1 MLTYFYNNGY
11 LYKKLRGTEWHRKC
25 SVFNPVES
33 FRLHVY
39 GTYLVFTATNLK
51 FWEGSNMNYAKTILF
66 AVMVLAIGA
75 CSPKIYGTVK
85 LLDPNLQSISPAKE
99 SPQGTVVNMINTTTT
114 LEKASGAVVTGP
126 EGKFESAKD
135 YIIPGVYKVEANR
148 IGYMT
153 ETQTVKI
160 KKFGSKKVEFKLK
173 KIPEGNRK
181 TIEGSKSDEDKIVN
195 PGEVNIQP
203 PTM

>member
-1 MLTYFYNNGY
+1 
-11 LYKKLRGTEWHRKC
+11 
-25 SVFNPVES
+25 
-33 FRLHVY
+33 
-39 GTYLVFTATNLK
+39 
-51 FWEGSNMNYAKTILF
+51 MNYAKTILF
-66 AVMVLAIGA
+66 AVMVLAVGA
-75 CSPKIYGTVK
+75 CSPKIYGTVQ
-85 LLDPNLQSISPAKE
+85 LLDPNLQSIPPAKE

-114 LEKASGAVVTGP
+114 LEKASGAVFTGP

-135 YIIPGVYKVEANR
+135 YIIPGLYKVEANR
-148 IGYMT
+148 IGYLT

-160 KKFGSKKVEFKLK
+160 TKFGSKKVEFKLK
-173 KIPEGNRK
+173 KIPEGKRM

>member
-1 MLTYFYNNGY
+1 
-11 LYKKLRGTEWHRKC
+11 
-25 SVFNPVES
+25 
-33 FRLHVY
+33 
-39 GTYLVFTATNLK
+39 
-51 FWEGSNMNYAKTILF
+51 MNYAKTILF
-66 AVMVLAIGA
+66 ALMVFAVGA
-75 CSPKIYGTVK
+75 CSPKIYGKVQ
-85 LLDPNLQSISPAKE
+85 LIDANLQSIPPAKE

-114 LEKASGAVVTGP
+114 LDKASGAVISDG
-126 EGKFESAKD
+126 EGKFKSAKD
-135 YIIPGVYKVEANR
+135 YIIPGLYKVEANR

-160 KKFGSKKVEFKLK
+160 TKFGSKKVEFKLK
-173 KIPEGNRK
+173 KIPEGSRK

>member
-1 MLTYFYNNGY
+1 
-11 LYKKLRGTEWHRKC
+11 
-25 SVFNPVES
+25 
-33 FRLHVY
+33 
-39 GTYLVFTATNLK
+39 
-51 FWEGSNMNYAKTILF
+51 MNYARNVLF
-66 AVMVLAIGA
+66 AMMILILGA
-75 CSPKIYGTVK
+75 CSPKIYGTVQ
-85 LLDPNLQSISPAKE
+85 LVDTGLQPISPANE

-114 LEKASGAVVTGP
+114 LEKASGAVATDAQ
-126 EGKFESAKD
+126 GKFESGKG
-135 YIIPGVYKVEANR
+135 YVIPGMYKVEANR

-160 KKFGSKKVEFKLK
+160 TKFGSKKVEFKLK
-173 KIPEGNRK
+173 KIPEGKRR